1 LSARIVLVHSGVGD
15 SRMWDG
21 FELDGA
27 TRHELRG
34 FGQTPMPPTGTFSH
48 VDDLADAIGD
58 EPVALVGASF
68 GGFVCLQVAATH
80 PHLVTELVVL
90 DAPLFD
96 RSWSEEIERYQV
108 EDDGLIEQGDLR
120 GAAILNADFWL
131 TSPDPRD
138 RVIEMQERSLEL
150 QQESEADEVSAETVD
165 LGAITAS
172 SLVVVGEFDRPD
184 FHEIAERLAREIP
197 DARHAVI
204 AGAGHLPSLEQP
216 EETARLVREFLN
228 G

>member
-1 LSARIVLVHSGVGD
+1 LTGRVVLVHSGICD

-48 VDDLADAIGD
+48 VDDLANAIGD
-58 EPVALVGASF
+58 GPVALVGASF
-68 GGFVCLQVAATH
+68 GGFICLQVAATR
-80 PHLVTELVVL
+80 PELVTELVLL

-96 RSWSEEIERYQV
+96 RTWSDEIVRYQR
-108 EDDGLIEQGDLR
+108 EEDGLLEQGDLR
-120 GAAILNADFWL
+120 GAAILNANFWL
-131 TSPDPRD
+131 TSPEPRE
-138 RVIEMQERSLEL
+138 RVIEMQERSFEL
-150 QQESEADEVSAETVD
+150 QQESEAEEASSETVE
-165 LGAITAS
+165 LAAVTAR
-172 SLVVVGEFDRPD
+172 SLVVVGAFDRPD

-197 DARHAVI
+197 DARHAVV

-216 EETARLVREFLN
+216 EETALLVRDFLN
-228 G
+228 A